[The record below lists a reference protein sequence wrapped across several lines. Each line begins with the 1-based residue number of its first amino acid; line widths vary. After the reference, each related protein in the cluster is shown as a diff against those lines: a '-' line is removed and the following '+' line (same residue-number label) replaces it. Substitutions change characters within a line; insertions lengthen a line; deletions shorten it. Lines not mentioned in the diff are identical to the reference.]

1 VNIVCYSRGGSI
13 VFIEKVTMKGF
24 KSYGNKTVSLPL
36 SKGFTC
42 VVGPNGSGKSNI
54 TDAICFVVGR
64 ISAKSMRG
72 ERLSDLI
79 FSGTDD
85 EKKAEEAFVSIT
97 FNNEDGGFPL
107 EEKKVTISRAVNT
120 KGEGEYRVNGKRA
133 TRSYILDIFSYVGV
147 RPDGHNIIMQGDIAQ
162 FINMNPVDRRGIIEE
177 ISGIAEF
184 DDKKDKGL
192 RELEKA
198 QENITRVELVIS
210 EVKNRL
216 DRLLRDKKDAER
228 YQEIETEIK
237 TKWGIYY
244 HSKLNNFKDTKSKL
258 ETDIEKGQ
266 KDIDEL
272 RGVVSNLTQNIFDK
286 EKELLDLDD
295 EYNRKMEMESINITR
310 ELEQIKGNI
319 SSLNQSK
326 EYEKREIAT
335 VKKEIEDIKKEIN
348 DNESKIKGHLER
360 KSKLEK
366 EAAEIEST
374 IKVKEAEYRK
384 LLESLSGKD
393 GMFLKIKE
401 NLLQVDRGLEKSR
414 KEFLGL
420 NKELDTYNASVL
432 LLEQDSNRVLSDI
445 KKTEEKLT
453 GIETKL
459 KEKESKFSQYESN
472 LNTNTTESTNL
483 NKKYQNLKGE
493 LIQLESES
501 KQILSQ
507 LENLKARINVKKEV
521 QTDITGGQ
529 KAITEILKAKKDKLI
544 PGIYG
549 TISELGTTKE
559 EYSLALEVAAGSR
572 LTNIVVQDDNVAR
585 ECVKLLKNLK
595 AGRATFLPLNKLVAP
610 KIANAPKENGVVG
623 LAIDLVSFDE
633 KYRKA
638 FEYVFGRTYI
648 IENIDVSKKIDN
660 TRLVTLDGDLVESTG
675 AITGGYYTRKKFAVS
690 FNIEEDNLSLKD
702 LEKKLSEY
710 ESRKK
715 SVKAEIEELEGS
727 LGKLSV
733 KKAQDDSESATI
745 KREKEELIKERT
757 LLEKEKSV
765 LEKSKDE
772 IIKKLEKQR
781 GLSSEI
787 KIKIDPILKEIA
799 KLEKEKAN
807 VEKGIEDTAVGEIG
821 ETLETD
827 LTELRNK
834 KSEMDSELSSIN
846 SSLEFLKQ
854 SNVKSSEKMNSKKPI
869 EEELLKKIADL
880 DEKIKEINVSL
891 KEKEKEDTRI
901 KKELSTFNQN
911 KRDLSSET
919 SNLRNKKEQKVEKI
933 SKLESDLNLW
943 TSEKKTVIDEINEFS
958 RLASEY
964 EEPKEFSKHPDRLKI
979 ELESLEKERGKL
991 MPINMRAII
1000 EYEEEEGRYN
1010 TLRTRRDTLLEEKNA
1025 ILNFIGE
1032 VEKEKSEVFLKTFNE
1047 IASYFTTIFSDI
1059 SPEGT
1064 AQLRLE
1070 NDNNPFDGGVIID
1083 AKPLGKNVNAAI
1095 ALSGGEK
1102 AITAL
1107 SFIFAIQRHK
1117 PSPFYILDEVDANLD
1132 DANVERTAEMI
1143 KRQADKTQFI
1153 VITLREGMMSRAERL
1168 FGVSMYKKGLSAM
1181 VALEVD
1187 KVVNESEALA

>member
-1 VNIVCYSRGGSI
+1 
-13 VFIEKVTMKGF
+13 
-24 KSYGNKTVSLPL
+24 
-36 SKGFTC
+36 
-42 VVGPNGSGKSNI
+42 
-54 TDAICFVVGR
+54 
-64 ISAKSMRG
+64 
-72 ERLSDLI
+72 
-79 FSGTDD
+79 
-85 EKKAEEAFVSIT
+85 
-97 FNNEDGGFPL
+97 
-107 EEKKVTISRAVNT
+107 
-120 KGEGEYRVNGKRA
+120 
-133 TRSYILDIFSYVGV
+133 
-147 RPDGHNIIMQGDIAQ
+147 
-162 FINMNPVDRRGIIEE
+162 MNPVDRRGIIEE

-549 TISELGTTKE
+549 TISELGTT
-559 EYSLALEVAAGSR
+559 
-572 LTNIVVQDDNVAR
+572 
-585 ECVKLLKNLK
+585 
-595 AGRATFLPLNKLVAP
+595 
-610 KIANAPKENGVVG
+610 
-623 LAIDLVSFDE
+623 
-633 KYRKA
+633 
-638 FEYVFGRTYI
+638 
-648 IENIDVSKKIDN
+648 
-660 TRLVTLDGDLVESTG
+660 
-675 AITGGYYTRKKFAVS
+675 
-690 FNIEEDNLSLKD
+690 
-702 LEKKLSEY
+702 
-710 ESRKK
+710 
-715 SVKAEIEELEGS
+715 
-727 LGKLSV
+727 
-733 KKAQDDSESATI
+733 
-745 KREKEELIKERT
+745 
-757 LLEKEKSV
+757 
-765 LEKSKDE
+765 
-772 IIKKLEKQR
+772 
-781 GLSSEI
+781 
-787 KIKIDPILKEIA
+787 
-799 KLEKEKAN
+799 
-807 VEKGIEDTAVGEIG
+807 
-821 ETLETD
+821 
-827 LTELRNK
+827 
-834 KSEMDSELSSIN
+834 
-846 SSLEFLKQ
+846 
-854 SNVKSSEKMNSKKPI
+854 
-869 EEELLKKIADL
+869 
-880 DEKIKEINVSL
+880 NVS
-891 KEKEKEDTRI
+891 
-901 KKELSTFNQN
+901 
-911 KRDLSSET
+911 
-919 SNLRNKKEQKVEKI
+919 
-933 SKLESDLNLW
+933 
-943 TSEKKTVIDEINEFS
+943 
-958 RLASEY
+958 
-964 EEPKEFSKHPDRLKI
+964 
-979 ELESLEKERGKL
+979 
-991 MPINMRAII
+991 
-1000 EYEEEEGRYN
+1000 
-1010 TLRTRRDTLLEEKNA
+1010 
-1025 ILNFIGE
+1025 
-1032 VEKEKSEVFLKTFNE
+1032 
-1047 IASYFTTIFSDI
+1047 
-1059 SPEGT
+1059 
-1064 AQLRLE
+1064 
-1070 NDNNPFDGGVIID
+1070 
-1083 AKPLGKNVNAAI
+1083 
-1095 ALSGGEK
+1095 
-1102 AITAL
+1102 
-1107 SFIFAIQRHK
+1107 
-1117 PSPFYILDEVDANLD
+1117 
-1132 DANVERTAEMI
+1132 
-1143 KRQADKTQFI
+1143 
-1153 VITLREGMMSRAERL
+1153 
-1168 FGVSMYKKGLSAM
+1168 
-1181 VALEVD
+1181 
-1187 KVVNESEALA
+1187 